1 MSEMVKAA
9 GEAGVDMITDLV
21 NKLIIEGV
29 IPAVWE
35 LGFIANCYKGK
46 EDALERRNYRG
57 LKLTDH
63 IRKISE
69 RVVEKLIRQQVDI
82 DEVKFGFMPGFC
94 FKTVT
99 RKLFC
104 QKKLY
109 FA

>member
-21 NKLIIEGV
+21 NKIIIEEV
-29 IPAVWE
+29 IPTVWE
-35 LGFIANCYKGK
+35 LGFIVNCYKGK
-46 EDALERRNYRG
+46 EDALERRNYRR
-57 LKLTDH
+57 LKLIDH

-82 DEVKFGFMPGFC
+82 DELKFFMPGFC